1 MEQVSKSVSVAV
13 MSSVPGKLPLSQVV
27 AYGSVGI
34 PFGAVGLPM
43 AVFIAPF
50 YAEQMGLGTALVGM
64 IFMALRFWDLFSD
77 PVMGWLV
84 DTKPSRFGK
93 VRHWL
98 VIAVPILLPAVYLL
112 YNPVGPPVSW
122 LVLSIILFVFYIGTT
137 MIVTPHQAWAP
148 SIARSYDER
157 SRLFMWRELFTI
169 STMLVMLALPSILSR
184 TGDVSFAQQI
194 SIMGWFLIIA
204 LPVTVGA
211 AVWLVPDPLPHS
223 DAPKASFHPSAI
235 LDALRKQTLW
245 RLLATEIFVG
255 IAIAGTAGTFL
266 FASFWGFGVGHGIAS
281 LILMA
286 HFIAGFAA
294 MPVWVALSKRTEKYV
309 AMRYVCLWSAITYIA
324 YLPLALLG
332 GGTIALLIAAV
343 ISGFGYGSPFILV
356 RSMMADLVEAE
367 EARGGGNRAG
377 LFYSLMSGAYKTG
390 ASFAIGIPYILLGVL
405 VGFNPATDNSAETV
419 RGLMFVFVGVPVV
432 SYLLAALLI
441 WRYPITRSE
450 QAKAAAAINAAGQG
464 TLEAL
469 HPPVKEGD
477 LP

>member
-1 MEQVSKSVSVAV
+1 MT
-13 MSSVPGKLPLSQVV
+13 SVPAKLPLRQVI

-50 YAEQMGLGTALVGM
+50 YADQMGLGTALVGI
-64 IFMALRFWDLFSD
+64 IFMMLRFWDLFTD

-84 DTKPSRFGK
+84 DTRPSRWGK
-93 VRHWL
+93 IRHWL
-98 VIAVPILLPAVYLL
+98 VFAVPVLLPAVWFL
-112 YNPVGPPVSW
+112 YNPVGPPVSP
-122 LVLSIILFVFYIGTT
+122 VFLSIILFLFYIGTT

-148 SIARSYDER
+148 SIGRTYDER

-169 STMLVMLALPSILSR
+169 STMLVMLALPSILSQ
-184 TGDVSFAQQI
+184 TGGVSFADQI

-211 AVWLVPDPLPHS
+211 AVWLVPDPRP
-223 DAPKASFHPSAI
+223 DDKAPKASFHPKAI
-235 LDALRKQTLW
+235 LEALRQQTLW
-245 RLLATEIFVG
+245 RLLATEIFIG

-266 FASFWGFGVGHGIAS
+266 FAAQWGFGVDRGLAS

-294 MPVWVALSKRTEKYV
+294 MPVWVWVSRRTEKYI
-309 AMRYVCLWSAITYIA
+309 AMRSVCIWSALTYMA
-324 YLPLALLG
+324 YLPLSLMG
-332 GGTIALLIAAV
+332 GGTVSLLLAAV

-367 EARGGGNRAG
+367 EVRGGANRAG

-405 VGFNPATDNSAETV
+405 VGFNPATDNSAGTV
-419 RGLMFVFVGVPVV
+419 NGLMLVFVGVPVI
-432 SYLLAALLI
+432 SYALAALLI
-441 WRYPITRSE
+441 WRYPITRAE
-450 QAKAAAAINAAGQG
+450 QAKAAAAIHSGGQA
-464 TLEAL
+464 TLESL
-469 HPPVKEGD
+469 HPPVSEGD
-477 LP
+477 AP

>member
-1 MEQVSKSVSVAV
+1 MAP
-13 MSSVPGKLPLSQVV
+13 MTSVPAKLPLPQVV

-50 YAEQMGLGTALVGM
+50 YAEQMGLGTALVGL
-64 IFMALRFWDLFSD
+64 IFMVLRFWDLFSD

-84 DTKPSRFGK
+84 DTKPSRLGK
-93 VRHWL
+93 IRHWL
-98 VIAVPILLPAVYLL
+98 LIAVPILLPAVWFL
-112 YNPVGPPVSW
+112 YNPVGPPVSP
-122 LVLSIILFVFYIGTT
+122 LFLAVILFIFYIGTT

-148 SIARSYDER
+148 SIAKTYDER

-169 STMLVMLALPSILSR
+169 STMLVMLALPSLLEQFGGI
-184 TGDVSFAQQI
+184 SFAEQI

-211 AVWLVPDPLPHS
+211 AVWLVPDPKP
-223 DAPKASFHPSAI
+223 DASAPRASFHPKAI
-235 LDALRKQTLW
+235 LAALKQQTLW
-245 RLLATEIFVG
+245 RLLATEIFIG

-266 FASFWGFGVGHGIAS
+266 FASLWGFGVGHGTAS

-294 MPVWVALSKRTEKYV
+294 MPVWVWISKRTEKYI
-309 AMRYVCLWSAITYIA
+309 AMRSVCLWSALTYVC
-324 YLPLALLG
+324 YMPLALMG
-332 GGTIALLIAAV
+332 GGAVSLLIAAIV
-343 ISGFGYGSPFILV
+343 SGFGYGSPFILV

-405 VGFNPATDNSAETV
+405 VGFNPATDNSPETV
-419 RGLMFVFVGVPVV
+419 RGLMLVFVGVPVV
-432 SYLLAALLI
+432 SYALAALLI
-441 WRYPITRSE
+441 WRYPITRADQE
-450 QAKAAAAINAAGQG
+450 KAAEAINAGGQAN
-464 TLEAL
+464 LESL
-469 HPPVKEGD
+469 HPPVNKGD
-477 LP
+477 AP

>member
-1 MEQVSKSVSVAV
+1 LEQALKSGSVHA
-13 MSSVPGKLPLSQVV
+13 MSNVPGKLPLSQVV

-50 YAEQMGLGTALVGM
+50 YADQMGLGTTAVGI
-64 IFMALRFWDLFSD
+64 IFMVLRFWDLFSD

-84 DTKPSRFGK
+84 DTKPSRLGK

-98 VIAVPILLPAVYLL
+98 LLAVPILLPAVYFL
-112 YNPVGPPVSW
+112 YNPVGPPVSP
-122 LVLSIILFVFYIGTT
+122 LFLSVILFIFYIGTT

-148 SIARSYDER
+148 SIGRTYDER

-169 STMLVMLALPSILSR
+169 STMLVMLAMPSILSQ
-184 TGDVSFAQQI
+184 TGEVSFAQQI

-211 AVWLVPDPLPHS
+211 AVWLVPDLRPAS
-223 DAPKASFHPSAI
+223 DAPKASFHPKAI
-235 LDALRKQTLW
+235 LEALRQQTLW
-245 RLLATEIFVG
+245 RLLATEVFIG

-266 FASFWGFGVGHGIAS
+266 FAAQWGFGVDRGLAS

-294 MPVWVALSKRTEKYV
+294 MPVWVWISKRTEKYI
-309 AMRYVCLWSAITYIA
+309 AMRSVCLWSAVTYIA
-324 YLPLALLG
+324 YFPLSLMG
-332 GGTIALLIAAV
+332 GGAVSLFAASI
-343 ISGFGYGSPFILV
+343 ISGLGYGSPFILV
-356 RSMMADLVEAE
+356 RSMMADLVESE
-367 EARGGGNRAG
+367 EVRGGGNRAG

-390 ASFAIGIPYILLGVL
+390 ASFAIGIPYILLGLL
-405 VGFNPATDNSAETV
+405 VGFNAAGDNSPETV
-419 RGLMFVFVGVPVV
+419 RGLMIVFVGVPVF
-432 SYLLAALLI
+432 SYALAAFLI
-441 WRYPITRSE
+441 WKYPITRAE

>member
-1 MEQVSKSVSVAV
+1 MGT
-13 MSSVPGKLPLSQVV
+13 MTSVPAKLPLPQVV

-50 YAEQMGLGTALVGM
+50 YAEQMGLGTAMVGV
-64 IFMALRFWDLFSD
+64 IFMILRFWDLFSD

-84 DTKPSRFGK
+84 DTKQSRFGK

-112 YNPVGPPVSW
+112 YNPIGPPVSP
-122 LVLSIILFVFYIGTT
+122 LFLGIILFVFYIGTT
-137 MIVTPHQAWAP
+137 MITTPHQAWAP
-148 SIARSYDER
+148 SIARTYDER

-169 STMLVMLALPSILSR
+169 STMLVMLALPSLLSAA
-184 TGDVSFAQQI
+184 GGVSFAQQI

-204 LPVTVGA
+204 LPITVGA
-211 AVWLVPDPLPHS
+211 AVWLVPDKRTDNS
-223 DAPKASFHPSAI
+223 AVRASFHPKAI
-235 LDALRKQTLW
+235 MEALRQATLW
-245 RLLATEIFVG
+245 RLLATEIFIG

-266 FASFWGFGVGHGIAS
+266 FASLWGFGVGHGIAS

-294 MPVWVALSKRTEKYV
+294 MPVWVAISKRTEKYV
-309 AMRYVCLWSAITYIA
+309 AMRSVCLWSAITYIA
-324 YLPLALLG
+324 YLPLALMG
-332 GGTIALLIAAV
+332 GGVTSLLIAAV

-405 VGFNPATDNSAETV
+405 VGFDPAGENSPETV
-419 RGLMFVFVGVPVV
+419 RGLMLVFVGVPVV
-432 SYLLAALLI
+432 SYALAAMLI
-441 WRYPITRSE
+441 WKYPITRAE
-450 QAKAAAAINAAGQG
+450 QAKAAEAINAGGQAN
-464 TLEAL
+464 LESL
-469 HPPVKEGD
+469 HPPVSKGD
-477 LP
+477 AP

>member
-1 MEQVSKSVSVAV
+1 MRA
-13 MSSVPGKLPLSQVV
+13 MTSVPVKLPLRQVI

-50 YAEQMGLGTALVGM
+50 YAEQMGLGTAMVGI
-64 IFMALRFWDLFSD
+64 IFMMLRFWDLFSD

-84 DTKPSRFGK
+84 DTKPSRLGK
-93 VRHWL
+93 IKHWL
-98 VIAVPILLPAVYLL
+98 LMAVPILLPAVWFL
-112 YNPVGPPVSW
+112 YNPVGPPVSPVF
-122 LVLSIILFVFYIGTT
+122 LAVILFLFYIGTT

-148 SIARSYDER
+148 SIALNYDER

-184 TGDVSFAQQI
+184 AGDVSFAQQI

-211 AVWLVPDPLPHS
+211 AVWLVPDPKPDA
-223 DAPKASFHPSAI
+223 DAPRASFHPKAI
-235 LDALRKQTLW
+235 LEALKQQTLW
-245 RLLATEIFVG
+245 RLLATEIFIG

-266 FASFWGFGVGHGIAS
+266 FAAQWGFGVGHGLAS

-294 MPVWVALSKRTEKYV
+294 MPVWVAISKRSEKYI
-309 AMRYVCLWSAITYIA
+309 AMRSVCLWSAVTYVS
-324 YLPLALLG
+324 YMPLALMG
-332 GGTIALLIAAV
+332 GGTVSLFIAAI

-405 VGFNPATDNSAETV
+405 VGFNPATDNSPETV
-419 RGLMFVFVGVPVV
+419 RGLMAVFVGVPVV
-432 SYLLAALLI
+432 SYALAALLI
-441 WRYPITRSE
+441 WRYPIDRAE
-450 QAKAAAAINAAGQG
+450 QAKAAAAINAGGQAN
-464 TLEAL
+464 LESL
-469 HPPVKEGD
+469 HPTVNKGD
-477 LP
+477 AP